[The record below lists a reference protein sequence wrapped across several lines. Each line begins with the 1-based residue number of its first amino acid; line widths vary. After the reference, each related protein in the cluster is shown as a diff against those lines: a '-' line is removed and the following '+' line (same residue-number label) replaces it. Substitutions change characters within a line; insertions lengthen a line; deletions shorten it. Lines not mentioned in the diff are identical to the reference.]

1 MHFLFEIFPDQ
12 NTFYFNWIMKNGLN
26 CILRLVPLKEY
37 PYDVMKKVVEL
48 FYFGETKMSA
58 ELHKKVLDAL
68 KSLRV
73 DLISA
78 EEPTKGMFEFPTKN
92 KFHL

>member
-1 MHFLFEIFPDQ
+1 
-12 NTFYFNWIMKNGLN
+12 
-26 CILRLVPLKEY
+26 
-37 PYDVMKKVVEL
+37 MKKVVEL